1 MNMEEEILQH
11 ISPASMPP
19 EMRRRLL
26 DAMAQEAAETRADA
40 AFAAEL
46 EQVLAPA
53 AMPDSLRRHL
63 PVRMLRAE
71 HLLQHPYR
79 LRRVCAAVV
88 LVLLPVVVAALFLPG
103 SEAPAQQAPSASM
116 QRYYAN
122 GVRYDTFVLE
132 TAERSRLRVRV
143 KCPFPPQLPD
153 DVI

>member
-1 MNMEEEILQH
+1 MNTEDEILQH
-11 ISPASMPP
+11 ISPATMPP
-19 EMRRRLL
+19 EMKRRLL
-26 DAMAQEAAETRADA
+26 EAMVQEAAETRADA

-53 AMPDSLRRHL
+53 AMPESLRRRL
-63 PVRMLRAE
+63 PVRMQRAE
-71 HLLQHPYR
+71 HLPQRSYR

-88 LVLLPVVVAALFLPG
+88 LVLLPVGVAALFLPG
-103 SEAPAQQAPSASM
+103 TEAPAPQASSVSM

-122 GVRYDTFVLE
+122 GVRCDTFVLE